1 MLMSRCSKS
10 IRWSFLVTILLSA
23 IIGGALSLIV
33 SKSIHVG
40 SVDTPKPS
48 PVSGVRTEERTYSVT
63 FNPPQPQDAPPDIRD
78 AVMLG
83 YNILMD
89 TPKYAPQ
96 YVGNKLTCKN
106 CHFEAGRTMKGLSLV
121 GVGAAY
127 PKYKERHHYSVNL
140 VMRTNDCFERSM
152 NGRPLPSD
160 CKEMNAIITYY
171 QWISKGLPI
180 YADIP
185 WLGLKPIKT
194 SHGPNPIK
202 GKEVYGQKCMACHG
216 SNGQGTPI
224 APPLWGKNSFN
235 DGAGMAELPKLAA
248 FAHDFM
254 PQGNPNLT
262 TEEALDVSAFIT
274 GQPRPHFLPKRR

>member
-1 MLMSRCSKS
+1 MPVSRYSKPA
-10 IRWSFLVTILLSA
+10 RWSFLATIIVSA
-23 IIGGALSLIV
+23 FLGGILSLIFN
-33 SKSIHVG
+33 KSVHI
-40 SVDTPKPS
+40 SFVDNPKPS
-48 PVSGVRTEERTYSVT
+48 QAPGDLAAEKTYSVT
-63 FNPPQPQDAPPDIRD
+63 FNPPQLQEAPADIRD

-96 YVGNKLTCKN
+96 YVGNKLSCKN

-121 GVGAAY
+121 GVGAVY

-152 NGRPLPSD
+152 NGKALPSD
-160 CKEMNAIITYY
+160 SKEMNAIITYY

-185 WLGLKPIKT
+185 WLRLEPIKS
-194 SHGPNPIK
+194 SHGPNPTK
-202 GKEVYGQKCMACHG
+202 GKEVYDQKCMACHG
-216 SNGQGTPI
+216 NEGQGTPI
-224 APPLWGKNSFN
+224 APPLWGKDSFN

-248 FAHDFM
+248 FAHAFM

-262 TEEALDVSAFIT
+262 TEEALDVSVFVT